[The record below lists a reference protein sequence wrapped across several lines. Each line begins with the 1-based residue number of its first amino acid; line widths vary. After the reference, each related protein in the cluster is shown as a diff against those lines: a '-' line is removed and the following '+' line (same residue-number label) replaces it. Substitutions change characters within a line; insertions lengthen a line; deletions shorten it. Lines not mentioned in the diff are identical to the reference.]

1 MRGDS
6 SSPSPNQVLTK
17 RRLQD
22 LLHEI
27 DPREQMDDDVEDV
40 SLNFFFLEGWR
51 VSLGYLQNTQLIK
64 MLVTYISSS
73 ITVHYSTYNTIL
85 TFPTI

>member
-1 MRGDS
+1 MYQWPLEETVLMMTCFLGASLRGDS
-6 SSPSPNQVLTK
+6 SSPAPNQVLTK

-40 SLNFFFLEGWR
+40 SWKE
-51 VSLGYLQNTQLIK
+51 
-64 MLVTYISSS
+64 
-73 ITVHYSTYNTIL
+73 
-85 TFPTI
+85 

>member
-1 MRGDS
+1 MCQWPLKETVLMMTFCLGASLRGDS
-6 SSPSPNQVLTK
+6 SSPAPNQVLTK

-40 SLNFFFLEGWR
+40 S
-51 VSLGYLQNTQLIK
+51 
-64 MLVTYISSS
+64 
-73 ITVHYSTYNTIL
+73 
-85 TFPTI
+85 

>member
-40 SLNFFFLEGWR
+40 SLNFFLEGWR
-51 VSLGYLQNTQLIK
+51 VSLGYLEHT
-64 MLVTYISSS
+64 VT
-73 ITVHYSTYNTIL
+73 
-85 TFPTI
+85 

>member
-1 MRGDS
+1 MDT
-6 SSPSPNQVLTK
+6 SSPEQTQVLTK

-40 SLNFFFLEGWR
+40 S
-51 VSLGYLQNTQLIK
+51 
-64 MLVTYISSS
+64 
-73 ITVHYSTYNTIL
+73 
-85 TFPTI
+85 

>member
-17 RRLQD
+17 RRLQN

-40 SLNFFFLEGWR
+40 SSKVIFFVQWEGWWWVGSWER
-51 VSLGYLQNTQLIK
+51 KSSNCVEAITLQ
-64 MLVTYISSS
+64 
-73 ITVHYSTYNTIL
+73 
-85 TFPTI
+85 TFLAWEV

>member
-1 MRGDS
+1 LRGDS

-40 SLNFFFLEGWR
+40 SLTVFLEGWR
-51 VSLGYLQNTQLIK
+51 VVWGTCR
-64 MLVTYISSS
+64 TH
-73 ITVHYSTYNTIL
+73 TVS
-85 TFPTI
+85 

>member
-1 MRGDS
+1 MCQWPPLKETVLMMIFFLGASLRGDS
-6 SSPSPNQVLTK
+6 SSPAPNQVLTK

-40 SLNFFFLEGWR
+40 SW
-51 VSLGYLQNTQLIK
+51 K
-64 MLVTYISSS
+64 D
-73 ITVHYSTYNTIL
+73 
-85 TFPTI
+85 